1 MRLSVADISKIPGE
15 SIAFEFSQ
23 DWPDFTD
30 TDPETRFAGPIHV
43 SGRAS
48 NVGDG
53 VIEVNAVAEAKLL
66 SQCVRCL
73 KPVETEVVADIC
85 ERFVRD
91 GVVQPEEA
99 EAYPF
104 SNDTLE
110 LDTMVRDNLLLNLPM
125 RVLCREDCLG
135 LCPVCGCDLNT
146 NTHCSCRQEAVDEH
160 PMAALKALLNDDE
173 EV

>member
-1 MRLSVADISKIPGE
+1 MRLSVASIAKIPGE

-23 DWPDFTD
+23 NWPEFTD
-30 TDPETRFAGPIHV
+30 TDPETQFVGPVHV
-43 SGRAS
+43 SGRAA
-48 NVGDG
+48 NVGEG

-73 KPVETEVVADIC
+73 KPVEVLVTAQIC

-91 GVVQPEEA
+91 EAVQPDEE

-104 SNDTLE
+104 ANDTLE
-110 LDTMVRDNLLLNLPM
+110 LDTMVRDNLLLNLPV
-125 RVLCREDCLG
+125 RVLCKEDCLG
-135 LCPVCGCDLNT
+135 LCPVCGLDLNT